1 MNEDNEE
8 YKSLLIVNESKDA
21 VATLYIYCRRCIN
34 SKIIQPNEKYF
45 HREKRAFK
53 YKLVASFDDNRVK
66 KEFPGP
72 LEWIKDT
79 LIRITESLECIE
91 ENLAE
96 YPLEKQICLQ
106 KMNFS
111 NYPTTASG
119 KVNLYGILGLDMKV
133 VQKLNIDDQKK
144 AIKKAYHDQIR
155 IWHPDKR
162 GDSEIAK
169 QIFVAKEILLDD
181 ERRDRYHNKADYD
194 EGWLSPRFYKSIFWP
209 DCYTEK
215 QNKAYWRRIEMMA
228 LSFGLITCRNS
239 LASLTAV
246 AVPPYLLMCGVVV
259 LGGVLTEFAAMAKEN
274 ADNPFGNET
283 TEFHETSEEGTA
295 LEPQK
300 ATFRY
305 GSEGKW
311 MSKMIVTYLLNGNQ
325 IKKEVSGSGGTVK
338 IPLDARQVEVRFQVC
353 CSAWQDVMKY
363 DRFNK
368 KWYKPHEPHVFCYET
383 PPLERTFTI
392 GCVQVWAAVM
402 RVSDEHHEETGE
414 MVGYLSLANVKRAG
428 K

>member
-1 MNEDNEE
+1 MNEENEE

-21 VATLYIYCRRCIN
+21 VVTLYIYRTCIN

-45 HREKRAFK
+45 HREKTAFK

-72 LEWIKDT
+72 LEWTKDT

-91 ENLAE
+91 ENLAD
-96 YPLEKQICLQ
+96 YPLEKQICLP
-106 KMNFS
+106 KMNFRT
-111 NYPTTASG
+111 YPTSTSG
-119 KVNLYGILGLDMKV
+119 KVNLYGILGLDMTEVRKM
-133 VQKLNIDDQKK
+133 NIGDQKI
-144 AIKKAYHDQIR
+144 AINEAFRDQIK
-155 IWHPDKR
+155 IWHPDKNC
-162 GDSEIAK
+162 GDGEIAM
-169 QIFVAKEILLDD
+169 QIILARETLLDD
-181 ERRDRYHNKADYD
+181 ERRARYHNEADYD
-194 EGWLSPRFYKSIFWP
+194 EGWLSPKFYKSIFWP

-215 QNKAYWRRIEMMA
+215 QNKAYWRRVGFVAI
-228 LSFGLITCRNS
+228 SYGLI
-239 LASLTAV
+239 ASEKALTGLTAV
-246 AVPPYLLMCGVVV
+246 AVPPYLLIHAAAVF
-259 LGGVLTEFAAMAKEN
+259 GGILTNAMAKKR
-274 ADNPFGNET
+274 ADNSFGNET
-283 TEFHETSEEGTA
+283 REFHETSEEGTA

-305 GSEGKW
+305 KSEGKW
-311 MSKMIVTYLLNGNQ
+311 RSKMIVIYLLNGNQ
-325 IKKEVSGSGGTVK
+325 IKREADDSGGIVK
-338 IPLDARQVEVRFQVC
+338 IPSDARQVEVRFQVRR
-353 CSAWQDVMKY
+353 SAWQDVMKY

-392 GCVQVWAAVM
+392 SCDQVWVAVM

-414 MVGYLSLANVKRAG
+414 MVGYLSPANVKRAG